1 MRAARR
7 ATMNVPKPEI
17 VTGRPW
23 RSDSRT
29 LVTKAAKARSA
40 EAREP
45 PAVFAR
51 IDTSSALVTLTSR

>member
-1 MRAARR
+1 
-7 ATMNVPKPEI
+7 MNVPKPEI
-17 VTGRPW
+17 VTGLPW

-29 LVTKAAKARSA
+29 LATKAAKARSA